1 MVFRCVRG
9 AETLKASLPQWRA
22 GQRIRTPDFE
32 FDQEGHVTWHL
43 HYPGRHDLWKPMG
56 RSDLVPAASQSF
68 PPHWGS
74 SGDCLTEGCWKYQNS
89 HYCCNE
95 LSCLIAPSM
104 KDSWLFR
111 EPSIQQPGSPPI
123 GNCKPAGSIEATA
136 SDQTGRR
143 RWGCFQSEW
152 TGSPNHHLMNG
163 DFSAYPE
170 SFTKGIGGHWA

>member
-1 MVFRCVRG
+1 MNSTRRATSPGTCIILEG
-9 AETLKASLPQWRA
+9 TICGNQWA
-22 GQRIRTPDFE
+22 GQTSY
-32 FDQEGHVTWHL
+32 L
-43 HYPGRHDLWKPMG
+43 RHRRG
-56 RSDLVPAASQSF
+56 F

-170 SFTKGIGGHWA
+170 SFTKGIGSHWA